1 MLFQVYDV
9 SHTLCQ
15 RMQAKKCKVRKV
27 RGSQN
32 GDFIDIKNDLV
43 CKSRDRLEQ
52 KSAICFLPVSLDPG
66 ERYSCCANI
75 SNLRQHLW
83 HMLAA
88 SLRRSQSRRLRNG
101 QNFLECKDFL
111 QLQTGENRR
120 QEYSIIIENSRNRI
134 MFLWPF
140 VLFNSEA
147 FFSKQESMTMDSTLL
162 FLATTFSGLSFVFCY
177 VYAPKRTA
185 TQLIFFFEKFPLKL
199 WQFWIPFCLSFQT
212 CWDFKARCHF
222 VPFDKKGKA
231 LGTRL
236 PFWSNFGAKLWS

>member
-1 MLFQVYDV
+1 MPKIASQK
-9 SHTLCQ
+9 
-15 RMQAKKCKVRKV
+15 MQGEKV

-43 CKSRDRLEQ
+43 CKSRDRLKS

-88 SLRRSQSRRLRNG
+88 SLRRSESRESRSKNTPSLLKIQG
-101 QNFLECKDFL
+101 IGLCSVAFCTVQQCGFFLETGFRVNGLDIIVFGNHFFRSFL
-111 QLQTGENRR
+111 CILLGIRTQT
-120 QEYSIIIENSRNRI
+120 YRNPTY
-134 MFLWPF
+134 FL
-140 VLFNSEA
+140 
-147 FFSKQESMTMDSTLL
+147 
-162 FLATTFSGLSFVFCY
+162 
-177 VYAPKRTA
+177 
-185 TQLIFFFEKFPLKL
+185 FEKFPLKPWQL
-199 WQFWIPFCLSFQT
+199 WILFCLSFQT
-212 CWDFKARCHF
+212 CWDFKARFHF

>member
-15 RMQAKKCKVRKV
+15 RMQAKKGKVRKV
-27 RGSQN
+27 RSSQN

-43 CKSRDRLEQ
+43 CKSRDRLKP

-75 SNLRQHLW
+75 SNLRQHPR

-88 SLRRSQSRRLRNG
+88 SLPAKESKSSSTKWTKFSRVQRLFATPNG
-101 QNFLECKDFL
+101 RKSK
-111 QLQTGENRR
+111 

-147 FFSKQESMTMDSTLL
+147 SFSKQDFESMDSTLL
-162 FLATTFSGLSFVFCY
+162 FLATTFSDLSFVSC
-177 VYAPKRTA
+177 
-185 TQLIFFFEKFPLKL
+185 
-199 WQFWIPFCLSFQT
+199 
-212 CWDFKARCHF
+212 
-222 VPFDKKGKA
+222 
-231 LGTRL
+231 
-236 PFWSNFGAKLWS
+236 

>member
-1 MLFQVYDV
+1 
-9 SHTLCQ
+9 
-15 RMQAKKCKVRKV
+15 MQAKKCKVRKV

-43 CKSRDRLEQ
+43 CKSRDRLKP

-101 QNFLECKDFL
+101 QNFQK
-111 QLQTGENRR
+111 TPNGRKSK

-147 FFSKQESMTMDSTLL
+147 SFSKQDFESMDSTLL
-162 FLATTFSGLSFVFCY
+162 FLATTFSDISFVFC
-177 VYAPKRTA
+177 
-185 TQLIFFFEKFPLKL
+185 
-199 WQFWIPFCLSFQT
+199 
-212 CWDFKARCHF
+212 
-222 VPFDKKGKA
+222 
-231 LGTRL
+231 
-236 PFWSNFGAKLWS
+236 